1 MYCALVIRIVIVKFG
16 IVHIGGSGDDGY
28 YNLDPTFGIRAR
40 TRDDERISNVLASMT
55 LFLHVSPPA
64 PSFPCSPK
72 LMMIFTTT
80 YAVSLIS
87 LEGYVVVAVH
97 TTVSRVQCNLVLA
110 YLGPDVNIIL
120 PFTVDRCTYVSLDL
134 IPAINGYISLIY
146 YIRQVVRLNF
156 SGVVIT

>member
-1 MYCALVIRIVIVKFG
+1 
-16 IVHIGGSGDDGY
+16 
-28 YNLDPTFGIRAR
+28 
-40 TRDDERISNVLASMT
+40 
-55 LFLHVSPPA
+55 
-64 PSFPCSPK
+64 
-72 LMMIFTTT
+72 MMIFTTT

-97 TTVSRVQCNLVLA
+97 TVSRVQCNLVLA
-110 YLGPDVNIIL
+110 YLGPDVNIL
-120 PFTVDRCTYVSLDL
+120 PFTVDRCTYVTLDL